1 MQASFATELRKHTL
15 FSDCTQIELARLLAG
30 TTQCEF
36 AAGAEVFTAGDAA
49 SYYYYVMSGE
59 VTLNAERD
67 SWHRCAAETFGT
79 EAFADNA
86 HYLRTAKAATPL
98 VVLRITRTALLTLA
112 AHHPTMQATALVDLA
127 AQMGKVTV
135 HQRPPIKIERSIQ
148 MPMKQRI
155 GWVAT
160 LLLPPLAYLTA
171 THNGLAQ
178 HSAIYLALLTMTAVM
193 WLFAVVDE
201 FVPPLIALVA
211 MLFINLVPAQIAL
224 AGFYSPAFI
233 LLMGVY
239 AISAVMLSS
248 GLVYRF
254 MLWLLLK
261 APDRPFWHRCAL
273 TFFGMLLSIMVPS
286 DSARLALMLPL
297 YREMDN
303 NIDAPAQSR
312 EATALMIATF
322 MGATL
327 FAPLLLTS
335 KSAHLAAYTML
346 PTQVQLQFQ
355 GSHWLV
361 AAAVVAVGLL
371 ATHLLAMR
379 FLYSS
384 GGGTQALPRD
394 RIAVQLKLLGPM
406 DSGEWLALCAFVV
419 FLLGAAFPQLHLSL
433 TAWLA
438 GFILIS
444 LLTLGLF
451 DRKAFLQNID
461 WPMLFFILSLDGLTR
476 VIHYLGLGSLLVDAM
491 GDKLDWIHGQLGW
504 FILFA
509 LAITVVTR
517 LVLPL
522 TAGMLLAMTML
533 LPIGIEQGIH
543 PWVVMFLVS
552 LFSDIWFFPHQMST
566 YTQAKNSGLQARCSE
581 AIFMR
586 YIWWLNPLRVLLA
599 FASIPYWNW
608 LGLS

>member
-1 MQASFATELRKHTL
+1 MQVSFATALRKHTL
-15 FSDCTQIELARLLAG
+15 FADCTQIELARLLAG
-30 TTQCEF
+30 TVQCEF
-36 AAGAEVFTAGDAA
+36 AAGAEIFQAGDSA
-49 SYYYYVMSGE
+49 SYYYYIMSGE
-59 VTLNAERD
+59 VALNSENDA
-67 SWHRCAAETFGT
+67 WHRSTDEAFGS

-86 HYLRTAKAATPL
+86 RYLRTARAATPL
-98 VVLRITRTALLTLA
+98 VALRITRTALLTLA

-127 AQMGKVTV
+127 AHMGKVTV
-135 HQRPPIKIERSIQ
+135 HERPRIKIERTAQ
-148 MPMKQRI
+148 LPMKQRI

-160 LLLPPLAYLTA
+160 LLLPPVTYLTS
-171 THNGLAQ
+171 THNGLPQ

-211 MLFINLVPAQIAL
+211 MLFINLVPPQIAL
-224 AGFYSPAFI
+224 AGFYSPAFL

-239 AISAVMLSS
+239 AISAVLLSS

-261 APDRPFWHRCAL
+261 APDRPFWHRTAL

-303 NIDAPAQSR
+303 NIEAPAQSR

-361 AAAVVAVGLL
+361 AAAVVAIGLL
-371 ATHLLAMR
+371 ACHMLAMR

-384 GGGTQALPRD
+384 GGETQALPRD

-406 DSGEWLALCAFVV
+406 DSGEWLALCAFLI

-444 LLTLGLF
+444 LLALGLF

-476 VIHYLGLGSLLVDAM
+476 VIQYLGLGSLLVDAI
-491 GDKLDWIHGQLGW
+491 GNKLDWIHGHLGW
-504 FILFA
+504 FILLA

-533 LPIGIEQGIH
+533 LPIGVEQGIH

-566 YTQAKNSGLQARCSE
+566 YAQAKNSGLQARCSE
-581 AIFMR
+581 PIFMH
-586 YIWWLNPLRVLLA
+586 YIWWMNPLRVLLA

-608 LGLS
+608 LGLN